1 MWIYIV
7 YPIFK
12 ITLNF
17 LHNDCS
23 LLGLLDHY
31 PKDHT
36 DFEDCLAA
44 RDRLGETL
52 LEGLTIINQAVRKN
66 NRFILCRKYNLN
78 DPEQIKEFL
87 ICFSSL

>member
-1 MWIYIV
+1 MHHVCYTD
-7 YPIFK
+7 PI
-12 ITLNF
+12 
-17 LHNDCS
+17 

-52 LEGLTIINQAVRKN
+52 LEGLSIINQAVN
-66 NRFILCRKYNLN
+66 
-78 DPEQIKEFL
+78 
-87 ICFSSL
+87 ICNQLLVFRVVYFDIR

>member
-1 MWIYIV
+1 MICV
-7 YPIFK
+7 A
-12 ITLNF
+12 
-17 LHNDCS
+17 

-52 LEGLTIINQAVRKN
+52 LEGLTIINQAVRKLSRAVYCEN
-66 NRFILCRKYNLN
+66 TVFGS
-78 DPEQIKEFL
+78 E
-87 ICFSSL
+87 